1 MRTAVLRTMIITVAL
16 APIAAGAQV
25 YRHETAPPAV
35 TAANAPW
42 QRAGEPIFH
51 AGNFYYPAGAAVFFD
66 GKVMVRTGLYE
77 GVPLYADVTL
87 EPYSIV
93 YVPVGGARMQPY
105 ERRREGELA
114 GTVGSRTPSFPI
126 ERDVEVSAAR
136 REGPSYLP
144 RVSGLAPV
152 RKARGRA
159 AASATSLPGGDVA
172 PDTFAPVGAVM
183 IPPSNRALP
192 PSQLNL
198 GNGVLSTPQA
208 EDGLWISYQGS
219 RWYSAGRAVPLDV
232 ARFEQAGSFNDFP
245 VYRERGDSANRIFV
259 TTVRNG
265 PVAPFERR

>member
-1 MRTAVLRTMIITVAL
+1 MRTAVLRTMIVTVAL
-16 APIAAGAQV
+16 APMAAGAQV

-42 QRAGEPIFH
+42 HQAGEPIFH
-51 AGNFYYPAGAAVFFD
+51 AGNFYYQGGAAVFFD

-93 YVPVGGARMQPY
+93 YVPIGGGRMQPY

-126 ERDVEVSAAR
+126 ERDAEVSAGL
-136 REGPSYLP
+136 REGPAYLP
-144 RVSGLAPV
+144 RVRGLSPV
-152 RKARGRA
+152 RKARGRTS
-159 AASATSLPGGDVA
+159 ASATSQPAADPA
-172 PDTFAPVGAVM
+172 PDTFEPVGAVM

-192 PSQLNL
+192 PNQLNL
-198 GNGVLSTPQA
+198 GNGVLSAPPA
-208 EDGLWISYQGS
+208 EEGLWISYQGS
-219 RWYSAGRAVPLDV
+219 RWYSAGRAVLLDV
-232 ARFEQAGSFNDFP
+232 ARFEQAGSSNGFP

-265 PVAPFERR
+265 PLAPFERR